1 VSESTSARVVVIG
14 GGITGLAAARRLADA
29 GASFLLCE
37 ASPRLGGKIVTERV
51 GGFTIEGGPDCFLA
65 AKPDGLGL
73 VRQLGLEE
81 RLCTTDPAH
90 RGTFVRRGDTL
101 YRLPEGLTGLVPT
114 RILPLLTT
122 RTLSLLGRARAG
134 LEALLPSRPLEG
146 DESIAAFARRRFGRE
161 AYDWLIEPLLSGI
174 YAGDG
179 EQLSLTATFP
189 LLAELERTEG
199 SVLRAMARR
208 IAMRPVSRDPSG
220 FVTLSGGLGELVD
233 VLARRLPRERLRVD
247 APVLGIERSGT
258 AYRVRLAAGSTIT
271 SDGVILAIPAPA
283 AAQLVAP
290 IDPRIAREL
299 RAIPFISTATVS
311 LGFAPGAADRRLH
324 GYGFVSP
331 RAAGGP
337 IVAGTWTSNKF
348 PGRAPLAGTLVRFF
362 LGRAGSESVVEQ
374 PDDQL
379 VALARAELARLCA
392 VTATPAL
399 VRVFRWPASMPQ
411 YVVGH
416 LERLERLTRLMRGVP
431 GLLLAGA
438 SYRGVGIPDCIASG
452 WAAAGDA
459 LGQLGAAA

>member
-1 VSESTSARVVVIG
+1 MRESTSTSVVVIG
-14 GGITGLAAARRLADA
+14 GGITGLSAARRLAEA

-37 ASPRLGGKIVTERV
+37 AGKRLGGKIVTERI
-51 GGFTIEGGPDCFLA
+51 GGFIIEGGPDCFLA

-73 VRQLGLEE
+73 VRQLGLEA

-90 RGTFVRRGDTL
+90 RGTYVRKGTTL
-101 YRLPEGLTGLVPT
+101 HRLPEGLTGLVPT
-114 RILPLLTT
+114 RIAPLLTT
-122 RTLSLLGRARAG
+122 RSLSLLGRARAG
-134 LEALLPSRPLEG
+134 LEALLPARSAES

-179 EQLSLTATFP
+179 EQLSLAATFP
-189 LLAELERTEG
+189 VLAELERTEG

-208 IAMRPVSRDPSG
+208 SRPGG

-233 VLARRLPRERLRVD
+233 VLARRLPPERLRLD
-247 APVLGIERSGT
+247 APVLGIERSAA
-258 AYRVRLAAGSTIT
+258 AYRIRVADGSTIT
-271 SDGVILAIPAPA
+271 SDRVILALPAPA
-283 AAQLVAP
+283 AAELIAP
-290 IDPRIAREL
+290 LDPRIAREL
-299 RAIPFISTATVS
+299 RGIPFVSTATVS
-311 LGFAPGAADRRLH
+311 LGFAPGAAGQRLN

-348 PGRAPLAGTLVRFF
+348 AGRAPLEGTLVRFF
-362 LGRAGSESVVEQ
+362 LGRAGSESVVDQ
-374 PDDQL
+374 PDDRI
-379 VALARAELARLCA
+379 VAIARGELTRLCG

-399 VRVFRWPASMPQ
+399 VRVFRWPRSMPQ
-411 YVVGH
+411 YVIGH
-416 LERLERLTRLMRGVP
+416 LERLDRLERLMHGVP

-438 SYRGVGIPDCIASG
+438 SYRGVGIPDCIAAG
-452 WAAAGDA
+452 WAAAGNA

>member
-1 VSESTSARVVVIG
+1 VSESTSTRVVVIG
-14 GGITGLAAARRLADA
+14 GGITGLSAARRLADA

-37 ASPRLGGKIVTERV
+37 AGRRLGGKIVTERI
-51 GGFTIEGGPDCFLA
+51 GGFIIEGGPDCFLA

-73 VRQLGLEE
+73 VRQLGLEG

-90 RGTFVRRGDTL
+90 RGTYVRKGATL
-101 YRLPEGLTGLVPT
+101 HRLPEGLTGLVPT
-114 RILPLLTT
+114 RIAPLLTT
-122 RTLSLLGRARAG
+122 RSLSLLGRARAG
-134 LEALLPSRPLEG
+134 LEALLPSRPTEG

-179 EQLSLTATFP
+179 EQLSLAATFP
-189 LLAELERTEG
+189 ILAELERTEG

-208 IAMRPVSRDPSG
+208 RGPGG

-233 VLARRLPRERLRVD
+233 VLSRRLPRERLRLD
-247 APVLGIERSGT
+247 TPVLGVERSGT
-258 AYRVRLAAGSTIT
+258 AYRVRVADGSTIT
-271 SDGVILAIPAPA
+271 SDRVILALPAPA

-290 IDPRIAREL
+290 LDPRIGREL
-299 RAIPFISTATVS
+299 RGIPFVSTATVS
-311 LGFAPGAADRRLH
+311 LGFAPGAAGQRLG

-348 PGRAPLAGTLVRFF
+348 AGRAPLAGTLVRFF
-362 LGRAGSESVVEQ
+362 LGRAGSESVVDQ
-374 PDDQL
+374 SDDQI
-379 VALARAELARLCA
+379 VAIARAELTRLCG

-416 LERLERLTRLMRGVP
+416 LERLERLDELMRGVP

-452 WAAAGDA
+452 WAAAGSA

>member
-1 VSESTSARVVVIG
+1 MIG
-14 GGITGLAAARRLADA
+14 GGITGLSAARRLADG

-37 ASPRLGGKIVTERV
+37 AGRRLGGKIVTERI
-51 GGFTIEGGPDCFLA
+51 GGFIIEGGPDCFLA

-73 VRQLGLEE
+73 VRQLGLEG

-90 RGTFVRRGDTL
+90 RGTYVRKGNTL
-101 YRLPEGLTGLVPT
+101 HRLPEGLTGLVPT
-114 RILPLLTT
+114 RIAPLLTT
-122 RTLSLLGRARAG
+122 RSLSLVGRARAG
-134 LEALLPSRPLEG
+134 LEALLPSRPAEG

-179 EQLSLTATFP
+179 EQLSLAATFP
-189 LLAELERTEG
+189 ILAELERTEG

-208 IAMRPVSRDPSG
+208 RGPGGGG
-220 FVTLSGGLGELVD
+220 FVTLHGGLGELVD
-233 VLARRLPRERLRVD
+233 VLSRRLPRERLRLD
-247 APVLGIERSGT
+247 APVTAIERSGM
-258 AYRVRLAAGSTIT
+258 AYRVRVADGSTIT
-271 SDGVILAIPAPA
+271 SDRVVLALPAPA

-290 IDPRIAREL
+290 LDARIGREL
-299 RAIPFISTATVS
+299 RGIPFVSTATVS
-311 LGFAPGAADRRLH
+311 LGFAPGAAGQRLD

-348 PGRAPLAGTLVRFF
+348 AGRAPLAGTLVRFF
-362 LGRAGSESVVEQ
+362 LGRAGSESVVDQ
-374 PDDQL
+374 PDEQI
-379 VALARAELARLCA
+379 VAIARAELTRLCG

-416 LERLERLTRLMRGVP
+416 LERLERLDELMRGVP

-452 WAAAGDA
+452 WAAADSA